1 MTQNDFEINERLLH
15 FLSNRLGWK
24 DLNSI
29 QVKAIPSVLNH
40 ENTLILAPTAS
51 GKTEAA
57 LIPIF
62 SEILD
67 NNLEACSVLYVSPLK
82 ALINDMHNRVEK
94 WGNHFGLTATKW
106 HGDVTR
112 NKKDKFT
119 KNPTDFLLTTPES
132 LEVILMNRSSGEKE
146 RVFKNI
152 KYILIDEIHYFAA
165 TDRGIQLNSV
175 LNRISKY
182 TPDAAIIGL
191 SATVG
196 NPELISEWISLE
208 KPANIIIDKEGRK
221 LQYKVLDLPEYALSK
236 VLKKYTEKKVLIF
249 ANSRRI
255 AELTYYKLKKEIKMK
270 NIFIHHGSIN
280 KETREENEDK
290 FKEVKYGFMVATTTL
305 ELGIDIGDIDIV
317 VQLTSPN
324 EASSFSQRIGR
335 SGRRSKVQRTI
346 LLSQGFNLLVS
357 LAELMLYHEGKVEKI
372 SISQKSIDIL
382 FHQILS
388 CVYEKGK
395 VNYKE
400 LYEELSGCYAFSG
413 ISFDEYEILL
423 KEMEERDML
432 DIKNDNLTLGY
443 QFEKDFGQSNY
454 KNFFAVFSPR
464 FEYSIYEGN
473 NEIGTLD
480 VAYAVDLEEGD
491 QFNLAGKLWEVTSVN
506 HNRYKIQVVES
517 KLNKTKIPSWNS
529 GGAPISPLIADKIYE
544 ILHGDFDDKYL
555 KPFSPDAREKI
566 GFAIEAAQM
575 DGFGEGLLPVELNDK
590 NEVYIY
596 TFAGD
601 KANML
606 LLKIFEMY
614 YELKNTYTTPLYI
627 SFKTDEKI
635 STSEIESVVYDLD
648 NILSQSSTESMLD
661 NLTSSFKK
669 NKFMEYLPDEVRG
682 YLKMD
687 IIFDKEA
694 LLELTAD
701 KSIYFIDSSMFRKS
715 MFKIKNMVNLDE
727 EDEDID
733 Y

>member
-1 MTQNDFEINERLLH
+1 MSQDDFEINGRLLH
-15 FLSNRLGWK
+15 FLSNRLDWRE
-24 DLNSI
+24 LNSI

-62 SEILD
+62 SEILN

-106 HGDVTR
+106 HGDVSRT
-112 NKKDKFT
+112 NKNNFT

-132 LEVILMNRSSGEKE
+132 LEVILMNRSSEEKE

-152 KYILIDEIHYFAA
+152 KFILIDEIHYFAA
-165 TDRGIQLNSV
+165 TDRGIQLNSI

-196 NPELISEWISLE
+196 NPELISQWISLD
-208 KPANIIIDKEGRK
+208 KPAKIIVDREGRK
-221 LQYKVLDLPEYALSK
+221 LQYKVFNLPFNSLSK
-236 VLKKYTEKKVLIF
+236 VLKKYTQKKVLIF
-249 ANSRRI
+249 ANSRKI
-255 AELTYYKLKKEIKMK
+255 AETTYYKLKKDIKMK

-280 KETREENEDK
+280 KDTREANEDK

-317 VQLTSPN
+317 VQLSSPN

-335 SGRRSKVQRTI
+335 SGRRTKVQRTI

-357 LAELMLYHEGKVEKI
+357 LAELMLYHEGKVERI
-372 SISQKSIDIL
+372 HVSQKSIDIL

-395 VNYKE
+395 INYKE
-400 LYEELSGCYAFSG
+400 LYDKLSNCYSFSG
-413 ISFDEYEILL
+413 ISFEEYVTLL
-423 KEMEERDML
+423 KEMKQRDML
-432 DIKNDNLTLGY
+432 DIRNNNLTLGY

-454 KNFFAVFSPR
+454 KNFFSVFAPR
-464 FEYSIYEGN
+464 FEYSIFEGN

-480 VAYAVDLEEGD
+480 IAYAVDLDEGD
-491 QFNLAGKLWEVTSVN
+491 QFNLAGKVWEVTSIN
-506 HNRYKIQVVES
+506 HDRYKVQVIES
-517 KLNKTKIPSWNS
+517 KLNKAQTPSWNS
-529 GGAPISPLIADKIYE
+529 DGASLSQLIANKIYE
-544 ILHGDFDDKYL
+544 ILQGDFDDKFL
-555 KPFSPDAREKI
+555 KPFDSKSREN
-566 GFAIEAAQM
+566 IELIIDAAQM
-575 DGFGEGLLPVELNDK
+575 DGFGEGILPVEMNDLND
-590 NEVYIY
+590 VYIY

-601 KANML
+601 KANKL
-606 LLKIFEMY
+606 LLNIFEMY
-614 YELKNTYTTPLYI
+614 YELKNPYTTP
-627 SFKTDEKI
+627 FFVHFRTNEHI
-635 STSEIESVVYDLD
+635 STSEIESVVYDLE
-648 NILSQSSTESMLD
+648 NILSQSATEAMLD

-669 NKFMEYLPDEVRG
+669 NKFMEYLPEEVRG
-682 YLKMD
+682 SLKMD
-687 IIFDKEA
+687 LIFDKEG
-694 LLELTAD
+694 LLESTED
-701 KSIYFIDSSMFRKS
+701 KSLYFIDSSMFRKS
-715 MFKIKNMVNLDE
+715 LFKLKQEQDLDFE
-727 EDEDID
+727 EEE
-733 Y
+733 

>member
-1 MTQNDFEINERLLH
+1 MGQDDFEINGRLLH

-24 DLNSI
+24 ELNSI

-62 SEILD
+62 SEILN

-106 HGDVTR
+106 HGDVSRT
-112 NKKDKFT
+112 NKNNFT

-132 LEVILMNRSSGEKE
+132 LEVILMNRSTEEKE

-165 TDRGIQLNSV
+165 TDRGIQLNSI

-196 NPELISEWISLE
+196 NPDLISKWISLD
-208 KPANIIIDKEGRK
+208 KPAKIIVDKEGRK
-221 LQYKVLDLPEYALSK
+221 LQYKVFNLPFYSISK

-249 ANSRRI
+249 ANSRKI
-255 AELTYYKLKKEIKMK
+255 AESTYYKLKKDIKMK

-280 KETREENEDK
+280 KDTREENEDK

-317 VQLTSPN
+317 VQLSSPN

-335 SGRRSKVQRTI
+335 SGRRTKVQRTI

-357 LAELMLYHEGKVEKI
+357 LAELMLYHEGKVERI
-372 SISQKSIDIL
+372 HVSQKSIDIL

-388 CVYEKGK
+388 CVYENGK
-395 VNYKE
+395 INYKE
-400 LYEELSGCYAFSG
+400 LYDELSNCYSFSG
-413 ISFDEYEILL
+413 ISFDEYVTLL
-423 KEMEERDML
+423 KEMKKRDML
-432 DIKNDNLTLGY
+432 DIRNNNLTLGY

-454 KNFFAVFSPR
+454 KNFFSVFAPR
-464 FEYSIYEGN
+464 FEYSIFEGN

-480 VAYAVDLEEGD
+480 IAYAVDLDEGD
-491 QFNLAGKLWEVTSVN
+491 QFNLAGKVWEVTSIN
-506 HNRYKIQVVES
+506 HDRYKVQVIES
-517 KLNKTKIPSWNS
+517 KLNRAKTPSWNS
-529 GGAPISPLIADKIYE
+529 DGASLSPLIANKIYE
-544 ILHGDFDDKYL
+544 ILQGNFDDKFL
-555 KPFSPDAREKI
+555 KPFDSKSREN
-566 GFAIEAAQM
+566 IEMIIDAAQM
-575 DGFGEGLLPVELNDK
+575 DGFSEGIIPVEMNDLND
-590 NEVYIY
+590 VYIY

-601 KANML
+601 KANKL
-606 LLKIFEMY
+606 LLNIFEMY
-614 YELKNTYTTPLYI
+614 HELKNPYTTPFFVHFRTNEHI
-627 SFKTDEKI
+627 SP
-635 STSEIESVVYDLD
+635 SEIESVVYDLE
-648 NILSQSSTESMLD
+648 NILSQSATEAMLD

-669 NKFMEYLPDEVRG
+669 NKFMEYLPEEVRG
-682 YLKMD
+682 SLKMD
-687 IIFDKEA
+687 LIFDKEG
-694 LLELTAD
+694 LLESTED
-701 KSIYFIDSSMFRKS
+701 KTLYFIDSSMFRKS
-715 MFKIKNMVNLDE
+715 IFKLKQDQELDFDE
-727 EDEDID
+727 EE
-733 Y
+733 